1 MSKILKSIDAISSL
15 DQREDGESI
24 YHQKD
29 ALDPNLVLLRE
40 WQSKRLAN
48 TYSDLMSKRRYALA
62 GDFFLNDIYAAR
74 DFSQRDNDLEYLYD
88 VMSSVLPKFMLT
100 LVEHTIELNNL
111 SNLLDAKLLSA
122 LREELDL
129 RGEITP
135 AMYTDG
141 YRICDNY
148 DERKLQIELI
158 LEVGK
163 QVDMTTKI
171 PLLGTALKMASGPAR
186 RTGWGDVHNFLAR
199 GFRAFKQMRGA
210 KEFLDTVKNRE
221 MYILD
226 QIFMGN
232 QNPF

>member
-1 MSKILKSIDAISSL
+1 LKSIDAISSL
-15 DQREDGESI
+15 DQRVDGESI
-24 YHQKD
+24 YHQKE

-40 WQSKRLAN
+40 WQSNRLAN

-62 GDFFLNDIYAAR
+62 GEFFLNDIYAAR

-122 LREELDL
+122 MRDELDL
-129 RGEITP
+129 TDEITP

-171 PLLGTALKMASGPAR
+171 PL
-186 RTGWGDVHNFLAR
+186 
-199 GFRAFKQMRGA
+199 
-210 KEFLDTVKNRE
+210 
-221 MYILD
+221 
-226 QIFMGN
+226 
-232 QNPF
+232 

>member
-24 YHQKD
+24 YHQKE

-48 TYSDLMSKRRYALA
+48 TYSDLMSKRRYVLA

-100 LVEHTIELNNL
+100 LVGHTIELNNL

-129 RGEITP
+129 RDEITP

-163 QVDMTTKI
+163 QVDITTKI
-171 PLLGTALKMASGPAR
+171 PLLGTALKMASGPAQ

-210 KEFLDTVKNRE
+210 EKFLDTVEKRE
-221 MYILD
+221 MHILD
-226 QIFMGN
+226 HIFMGN
-232 QNPF
+232 KNPF

>member
-129 RGEITP
+129 RDEITT

-171 PLLGTALKMASGPAR
+171 PLLGTALKMASGPAQ

-210 KEFLDTVKNRE
+210 EKFLDTVEKRE
-221 MYILD
+221 MHILD

-232 QNPF
+232 KNPF

>member
-24 YHQKD
+24 YHQKET
-29 ALDPNLVLLRE
+29 LDPNLVLLRE

-48 TYSDLMSKRRYALA
+48 TYSDLMGKRRYALA

-129 RGEITP
+129 RDEITP

-171 PLLGTALKMASGPAR
+171 PLLGTALKMASGPAQ

-210 KEFLDTVKNRE
+210 EKFLDTVEKRE
-221 MYILD
+221 MHILD

-232 QNPF
+232 KNPF

>member
-1 MSKILKSIDAISSL
+1 VSKILKSIDAITSL

-24 YHQKD
+24 YHQKE

-40 WQSKRLAN
+40 WQSNRLAN

-62 GDFFLNDIYAAR
+62 GEFFLNDIYAAR

-122 LREELDL
+122 LRDELDL
-129 RGEITP
+129 RDEITP
-135 AMYTDG
+135 AMYSDG

-171 PLLGTALKMASGPAR
+171 PLLGTALKMATGPAH

-210 KEFLDTVKNRE
+210 KIFLDTVEKRE
-221 MYILD
+221 MHILD

-232 QNPF
+232 KNPF

>member
-24 YHQKD
+24 YHQKE

-40 WQSKRLAN
+40 WQSNRLAN
-48 TYSDLMSKRRYALA
+48 TYSDLMSKRRYTLA
-62 GDFFLNDIYAAR
+62 GEFFLNDIYAAR

-88 VMSSVLPKFMLT
+88 VMSSVLPKFMLS

-111 SNLLDAKLLSA
+111 SNLLDVKLFSA
-122 LREELDL
+122 LRDELDL
-129 RGEITP
+129 TDVITP

-158 LEVGK
+158 IEVGK
-163 QVDMTTKI
+163 QVDMTTKV
-171 PLLGTALKMASGPAR
+171 PLLGTALKMASGPAH

-210 KEFLDTVKNRE
+210 KEFLDTVKKRE